1 MEETKKDLLE
11 KISHGTVIVVITK
24 LVENKYTDAI
34 FVDGEEFNEEHKIMY
49 TNMGGMSNRTIMAHQ
64 RTKEARTVYV
74 Y

>member
-1 MEETKKDLLE
+1 MEDRKNPLE
-11 KISHGTVIVVITK
+11 KIAHENIIIVTTR
-24 LVENKYTDAI
+24 LVGNKYTDAI